1 MTTTTNSSISPR
13 TNARASRRFLERG
26 RFGLVTELFGQFDPQ
41 PQNATLTVKWRRYE
55 SLARATSP
63 LAEGVTPTA
72 KQATFTDVTAVLQQ
86 YGDLVKIT
94 DVIQDTHEDP
104 VLQQMTNVLAEQ
116 AGDTIEVTRISF
128 LKAGSNVV
136 YSGGVSTRATVDGT
150 VTAGDLKKIYRAFK
164 RKKAKEI
171 SEIVSASMKIS
182 TEPIQSS
189 YFAMGSTDLDADIR
203 NVSGFVPVAQYS
215 NSAAAMPFEIG
226 SVGQTRF
233 ILTPLF
239 LPWEAA
245 GASST
250 TWLSGGVAV
259 SSAASADVYPLIV
272 VARDGYGIV
281 PLAGKEAVQINVVQ
295 PNVADKADPMAQFGF
310 ISWKMYQTGA
320 ILNQNWVT
328 RYEVAATANPS

>member
-1 MTTTTNSSISPR
+1 MTTTSYSSISPR

-41 PQNATLTVKWRRYE
+41 PQNSTKTVKWRRYE

-72 KQATFTDVTAVLQQ
+72 KQATFTDVTASLQQ

-94 DVIQDTHEDP
+94 DVIEDTHEDP

-116 AGDTIEVTRISF
+116 AGDTIEVTRIAF
-128 LKAGSNVV
+128 LKAGSNVF
-136 YSGGVSTRATVDGT
+136 YSGGVASRATVNGT
-150 VTAGDLKKIYRAFK
+150 VTSGDLKLMYRSFK
-164 RKKAKEI
+164 RNKAKEI

-189 YFAMGSTDLDADIR
+189 YFAMGSTDLDADVR
-203 NVSGFVPVAQYS
+203 NLDGFVPVAQYS
-215 NSAAAMPFEIG
+215 NSSAAMPGEIG
-226 SVGQTRF
+226 SAQQIRF

-239 LPWEAA
+239 LPWESTGTA
-245 GASST
+245 GT
-250 TWLSGGVAV
+250 TFLAGGVAPG
-259 SSAASADVYPLIV
+259 SSLAADVYPMIV
-272 VARDGYGIV
+272 VARDAYGIV
-281 PLAGKEAVQINVVQ
+281 PLAGKEAVKINVVQ
-295 PNVADKADPMAQFGF
+295 PNVADKADPMAQYGF

-320 ILNQNWVT
+320 ILNQQWCA

>member
-1 MTTTTNSSISPR
+1 MTITTNASISPR
-13 TNARASRRFLERG
+13 TNARASRRFLARG

-41 PQNATLTVKWRRYE
+41 PMNATLNVKWRRYE

-72 KQATFTDVTAVLQQ
+72 KQATFTDVTASLQQ

-94 DVIQDTHEDP
+94 DVIKDTHEDP

-128 LKAGSNVV
+128 LKAGSNVF
-136 YSGGVSTRATVDGT
+136 YSGGVSTRGTVDGS
-150 VTAGDLKKIYRAFK
+150 VTASDLKLIYRSFK
-164 RKKAKEI
+164 RNKAREI
-171 SEIVSASMKIS
+171 SEIVSASAKIS

-203 NVSGFVPVAQYS
+203 SLSGFVPVAQYS
-215 NSAAAMPFEIG
+215 NSSAAMSHEVG
-226 SVGQTRF
+226 SVEQVRF
-233 ILTPLF
+233 LLTPLF
-239 LPWEAA
+239 LPWEAS

-250 TWLSGGVAV
+250 SWLSGGVAV
-259 SSAASADVYPLIV
+259 SSAAAADVYPLIV

-281 PLAGKEAVQINVVQ
+281 PLAGKEAVKIFVVQ

-320 ILNQNWVT
+320 ILNQQWVA